1 MAYTIEAINGKK
13 NMKKMAKK
21 HAQMAFF
28 NLFFF
33 FVLFLSQI
41 TNWRI
46 KKIASSTSN
55 VSKNGKC
62 VFSRTFI
69 FLFHEKK
76 KITGPS
82 TYEIHYAHMIKHS

>member
-1 MAYTIEAINGKK
+1 MR
-13 NMKKMAKK
+13 
-21 HAQMAFF
+21 
-28 NLFFF
+28 NLLFLIV
-33 FVLFLSQI
+33 FVCVVLCLSQI

-55 VSKNGKC
+55 VSINGKKC

-76 KITGPS
+76 KITRPS
-82 TYEIHYAHMIKHS
+82 TYEIHYDHMIKHS

>member
-1 MAYTIEAINGKK
+1 MR
-13 NMKKMAKK
+13 
-21 HAQMAFF
+21 
-28 NLFFF
+28 NLLFLIVFLCV
-33 FVLFLSQI
+33 VLFLSQI

-55 VSKNGKC
+55 VSINGKKC

-76 KITGPS
+76 KDNGAQHLRNTLGS
-82 TYEIHYAHMIKHS
+82 HD